1 MGLCCHN
8 VGIVTT
14 KIDVDTRVFVRLL
27 LVVAAFVVTLYLI
40 TIAWPALLLIAVA
53 FFLALALN
61 PSVSALSR
69 RLPGKSRI
77 LATLIAYVLILGVIG
92 SFIYV
97 AVPPTIDQTV
107 NFINNLPAYIN
118 NLREQPGFVASAF
131 NDFISRYQL
140 QDELSRIIEGIQAQ
154 AVNSAGGIGGSVVA
168 GVSSFFVGLVTVI
181 TLLVL
186 TFLMLVEGP
195 DWQRRIFSLIPDRA
209 RSERY
214 QKLATKMYS
223 VVSSYVN
230 GQLVV
235 ALIAATLGLV
245 VLFTLSQI
253 FQLPLGIIL
262 PLVGVIFL
270 TDMIP
275 LIGATIGAIIVII
288 VLLFSDFGAALSFL
302 IYFVIYQQI
311 ENNFIQPVV
320 QARTVALSALSILI
334 TVIIGVSLLGI
345 VGGILAIPI
354 AGCIRVAI
362 LDYME
367 HRRAHR
373 LPVRVVRNAKK
384 L

>member
-1 MGLCCHN
+1 M
-8 VGIVTT
+8 TT
-14 KIDVDTRVFVRLL
+14 QIDIDTKTFVRFL
-27 LVVAAFVVTLYLI
+27 LVVAAFVGVIFLGMKL
-40 TIAWPALLLIAVA
+40 WPALLIIAVA

-77 LATLIAYVLILGVIG
+77 LATLIAYVLTLGVLG
-92 SFIYV
+92 TFIYV

-107 NFINNLPAYIN
+107 HFVNNLPSYID
-118 NLREQPGFVASAF
+118 NLRTQQGFVAGF
-131 NDFISRYQL
+131 YNDFVNRYQL
-140 QDELSRIIEGIQAQ
+140 QDEIAKAVEGIQSQVLNA
-154 AVNSAGGIGGSVVA
+154 AGGIGGTVVA
-168 GVSSFFVGLVTVI
+168 GVSSFFAGLVTII

-195 DWQRRIFSLIPDRA
+195 DWQRRFFSLIPDRVKG
-209 RSERY
+209 ERY
-214 QKLATKMYS
+214 QKLANKMYG

-245 VLFTLSQI
+245 VLFILSQI
-253 FQLPLGIIL
+253 FALPLGIIL

-275 LIGATIGAIIVII
+275 LIGATIGATIVII

-302 IYFVIYQQI
+302 VYFVIYQQI
-311 ENNFIQPVV
+311 ENNFIQPLV

-334 TVIIGVSLLGI
+334 AVIIGVSLLGI

-354 AGCIRVAI
+354 AGCIRIAI

-367 HRRAHR
+367 HRKSRR
-373 LPVRVVRNAKK
+373 LPVRVAKK
-384 L
+384 A

>member
-1 MGLCCHN
+1 VWHL
-8 VGIVTT
+8 
-14 KIDVDTRVFVRLL
+14 
-27 LVVAAFVVTLYLI
+27 
-40 TIAWPALLLIAVA
+40 WPAILLIAVA

-61 PSVSALSR
+61 PSVGALSH

-77 LATLIAYVLILGVIG
+77 LATLIAYILILGVIG
-92 SFIYV
+92 AFIYV
-97 AVPPTIDQTV
+97 AVPPTIDQTI
-107 NFINNLPAYIN
+107 NFINNLPNYIN
-118 NLREQPGFVASAF
+118 NLREQQGFMADVF
-131 NDFISRYQL
+131 NDFIARYQL
-140 QDELSRIIEGIQAQ
+140 QDELTTVVHGIQSQ
-154 AVNSAGGIGGSVVA
+154 ALNAAGGIGSSVLT

-195 DWQRRIFSLIPDRA
+195 QWQRRIFSLIPDRIKA
-209 RSERY
+209 ERY
-214 QKLATKMYS
+214 HNLAVKMYG

-230 GQLVV
+230 GQLIV

-245 VLFTLSQI
+245 TLFILSQI
-253 FQLPLGIIL
+253 FTLPLGIIL

-275 LIGATIGAIIVII
+275 MIGATIGAIIVIV

-302 IYFVIYQQI
+302 VYFVIYQQI

-334 TVIIGVSLLGI
+334 AVILGVGLLGL

-354 AGCIRVAI
+354 AGCIRVAVI
-362 LDYME
+362 DYIE

-373 LPVRVVRNAKK
+373 IPAKVANK
-384 L
+384 KI

>member
-1 MGLCCHN
+1 MF
-8 VGIVTT
+8 VMTT
-14 KIDVDTRVFVRLL
+14 KIDVDTKVFVRLL
-27 LVVAAFVVTLYLI
+27 LVVGAFVGAIFLVWKLW
-40 TIAWPALLLIAVA
+40 APLLIIAVS

-61 PSVSALSR
+61 PSVSALSK

-97 AVPPTIDQTV
+97 AVPPTIEQTA
-107 NFINNLPAYIN
+107 NLINNLPEYIN
-118 NLREQPGFVASAF
+118 NLRDQPGIIASIF
-131 NDFISRYQL
+131 NDFIVRYQL
-140 QDELSRIIEGIQAQ
+140 QDELGAVIEGIQSQ
-154 AVNSAGGIGGSVVA
+154 VLNSAGGIGNTVVT
-168 GVSSFFVGLVTVI
+168 GVSSFFGGLVTII

-195 DWQRRIFSLIPDRA
+195 DWQRRFFSLIPDKVKG
-209 RSERY
+209 ERY
-214 QKLATKMYS
+214 RKLANRMYS

-235 ALIAATLGLV
+235 ALIAATLGLA
-245 VLFTLSQI
+245 VLFILAQI

-262 PLVGVIFL
+262 PLVGVIFI

-275 LIGATIGAIIVII
+275 LIGATIGASIVIL

-302 IYFVIYQQI
+302 VYFVIYQQI
-311 ENNFIQPVV
+311 ENNFIQPLV
-320 QARTVALSALSILI
+320 QARTVALSALSILVA
-334 TVIIGVSLLGI
+334 VIVGVSLLGI

-367 HRRAHR
+367 HRNSHRIPAKVAKRA
-373 LPVRVVRNAKK
+373 
-384 L
+384 

>member
-1 MGLCCHN
+1 M
-8 VGIVTT
+8 TT
-14 KIDVDTRVFVRLL
+14 KIDVDTKVFVRLL
-27 LVVAAFVVTLYLI
+27 LVVSAFAGVLFLI
-40 TIAWPALLLIAVA
+40 WRLWPALLIIAVA

-107 NFINNLPAYIN
+107 HFVNNLPSYIN
-118 NLREQPGFVASAF
+118 HLREQPGWLGAAF
-131 NDFISRYQL
+131 NDFIVRYQL
-140 QDELSRIIEGIQAQ
+140 QEQLQHVVEGIQTQ
-154 AVNSAGGIGGSVVA
+154 AFNSVTGIGGTVVA
-168 GVSSFFVGLVTVI
+168 GVSSFFVSLVTII

-186 TFLMLVEGP
+186 VFLMLVEGP
-195 DWQRRIFSLIPDRA
+195 EWQRRFFSLIPDRVKG
-209 RSERY
+209 ERY
-214 QKLATKMYS
+214 HKLATKMYG

-235 ALIAATLGLV
+235 ALIAATAGLV
-245 VLFTLSQI
+245 ALFVLSQI
-253 FQLPLGIIL
+253 FHLQLGIIL
-262 PLVGVIFL
+262 PLVGVIFI

-275 LIGATIGAIIVII
+275 LIGSTIGAAIVII
-288 VLLFSDFGAALSFL
+288 VLLFSDFGAAISFL
-302 IYFVIYQQI
+302 VYFLIYQQI

-320 QARTVALSALSILI
+320 QARTVALSALSVLI
-334 TVIIGVSLLGI
+334 TVILGVSLLGI

-354 AGCIRVAI
+354 AGCIRVVI
-362 LDYME
+362 LDHME
-367 HRRAHR
+367 NRLAHR
-373 LPVRVVRNAKK
+373 LPVRITSKK

>member
-1 MGLCCHN
+1 MA
-8 VGIVTT
+8 T
-14 KIDVDTRVFVRLL
+14 KIDVDTTVFVRLL
-27 LVVAAFVVTLYLI
+27 LVVSGFVGTILLI
-40 TIAWPALLLIAVA
+40 WQVWPALLLISVS

-69 RLPGKSRI
+69 RLPGKSRV

-107 NFINNLPAYIN
+107 HFVNNLPSYIN
-118 NLREQPGFVASAF
+118 NLREQPGFVASAV

-140 QDELSRIIEGIQAQ
+140 QDELAKVVEGVQTQAF
-154 AVNSAGGIGGSVVA
+154 NSLGGIGGSVVA
-168 GVSSFFVGLVTVI
+168 GVSSFLVGLVTII

-186 TFLMLVEGP
+186 TFLMLIEGP
-195 DWQRRIFSLIPDRA
+195 QWQRRIFSLIPDRA
-209 RSERY
+209 SGERY
-214 QKLATKMYS
+214 SKLATKMYG

-245 VLFTLSQI
+245 TLFTLSQI
-253 FQLPLGIIL
+253 FTLPLGMIL
-262 PLVGVIFL
+262 PLVGVIFI

-275 LIGATIGAIIVII
+275 LIGATIGAIIVIL

-373 LPVRVVRNAKK
+373 LPARVASIKK
-384 L
+384 I